1 MWARGMGGGGGG
13 GGRSLA
19 RDALDRNRRE
29 RLAREGPQRPPSE
42 RHDELLRDGQEIAA
56 ALAERLPAQTRE
68 ALSSPPPA
76 GQSPDDAVRQR
87 CQAMLQMNQQ
97 SLRARGDG
105 AGATGGAFLS
115 RCQRFPMELFQCTDR
130 GEEGRSDPNCRQ
142 HFARLDRE
150 VRTLRTEGRDVEHP
164 DQRIDTLVTDR
175 WETEREQVAP
185 ETLAPE
191 TVD

>member
-1 MWARGMGGGGGG
+1 MWARGMSGGGGGG
-13 GGRSLA
+13 GGLA
-19 RDALDRNRRE
+19 RDALERNRRE
-29 RLAREGPQRPPSE
+29 RQAREGPQRPPSE

-56 ALAERLPAQTRE
+56 ALAERMPAQTRE
-68 ALSSPPPA
+68 ALSAPPPA
-76 GQSPDDAVRQR
+76 GQSEDEAVRER

-105 AGATGGAFLS
+105 AGGTSGAFLS
-115 RCQRFPMELFQCTDR
+115 RCSRFPMALFHCVDR
-130 GEEGRSDPNCRQ
+130 GDEGRRDPECRQ
-142 HFARLDRE
+142 HFARVDRE

-175 WETEREQVAP
+175 WETERDEVAP

>member
-1 MWARGMGGGGGG
+1 
-13 GGRSLA
+13 
-19 RDALDRNRRE
+19 
-29 RLAREGPQRPPSE
+29 
-42 RHDELLRDGQEIAA
+42 
-56 ALAERLPAQTRE
+56 
-68 ALSSPPPA
+68 
-76 GQSPDDAVRQR
+76 
-87 CQAMLQMNQQ
+87 
-97 SLRARGDG
+97 
-105 AGATGGAFLS
+105 
-115 RCQRFPMELFQCTDR
+115 MELVQCTDR